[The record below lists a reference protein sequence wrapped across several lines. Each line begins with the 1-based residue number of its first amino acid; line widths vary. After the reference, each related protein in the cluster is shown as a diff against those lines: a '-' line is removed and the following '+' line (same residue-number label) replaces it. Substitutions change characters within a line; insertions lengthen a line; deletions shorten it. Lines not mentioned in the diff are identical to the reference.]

1 MYHHM
6 KGNLFRRV
14 VMERLHIY
22 PECNVP
28 KEIMENITN
37 QIRPLRPVPKTLES
51 YSKEEIEKYP
61 KIIDYPEDYIL
72 SNN

>member
-1 MYHHM
+1 M

-22 PECNVP
+22 PDSNVP
-28 KEIMENITN
+28 KEIMENISN
-37 QIRPLRPVPKTLES
+37 QIRPLRSKPRTLDS

-61 KIIDYPEDYIL
+61 KVIDYPDDYVL
-72 SNN
+72 KNN

>member
-1 MYHHM
+1 M

-22 PECNVP
+22 PDSNVP
-28 KEIMENITN
+28 EEVMENITN
-37 QIRPLRPVPKTLES
+37 QIRPLRSIPKTLDS

-61 KIIDYPEDYIL
+61 KIMDYPEDFIL
-72 SNN
+72 SKN